1 MKLIFH
7 GGVKEV
13 GKLCIEVDTK
23 SSRFLLDCGVKLGT
37 ETEYPNVP
45 KNPKQI
51 DAAIIS
57 HAHLDHC
64 AGLPYMN
71 SKGLNCPIFLTQH
84 SKEIAKILIKDF
96 FHVES
101 LTGIPEYKRENL
113 INVFN
118 QMKGKDFIHRFKIR
132 DADFQFFDAGHIP
145 GSAIIVVEADGKR
158 LAFTGDINTTD
169 TQLMKGA
176 SLDIGE
182 VDVLISETTYG
193 DREHPDRKQTEK
205 EFLAKVR
212 EVIRRGG
219 TVFVPVFG
227 VGRAQEILLLLNKEK
242 WNVPIYLDGM
252 AQEVT
257 DLIIQQNSCKNQR
270 ALIDAKNN
278 TNYIEGRE
286 NREKAVRKQGI
297 FITTSGMLS
306 GGPIMDYLKFGYQ
319 NPKNAFLLTGYV
331 IEGTNGRLLL
341 DEGSVFLEGKKINV
355 KAEYVQ
361 FDFSAHSGMSELKR
375 IIQKLNPR
383 KLILLHGSEN
393 SIKNIAN
400 EEKKKNRDVFTP
412 NIGDEIYI

>member
-37 ETEYPNVP
+37 ETEFPNVP

-71 SKGLNCPIFLTQH
+71 SKGLNCPIFMTYH
-84 SKEIAKILIKDF
+84 TKEIAKILIKDF

-101 LTGIPEYKRENL
+101 LTGIPAYNKD
-113 INVFN
+113 NVLRTFN
-118 QMKGKDFIHRFKIR
+118 QMKAKDFIHRFKVK

-158 LAFTGDINTTD
+158 LAFTGDINTTN
-169 TQLMKGA
+169 TQLMKAA

-182 VDVLISETTYG
+182 VDALIMETTYG
-193 DREHPDRKQTEK
+193 DREHPDRKQTER
-205 EFLAKVR
+205 EFISKIK
-212 EVIRRGG
+212 EVIKRGG
-219 TVFVPVFG
+219 SVFIPVFG
-227 VGRAQEILLLLNKEK
+227 VGRAQEIVLLLNSEK
-242 WNVPIYLDGM
+242 FNAPIYLDGM
-252 AQEVT
+252 AKEVT
-257 DLIIQQNSCKNQR
+257 DLIIQQNSCRDQK
-270 ALIDAKNN
+270 ALIAAKDNV
-278 TNYIEGRE
+278 TYVEGRLD
-286 NREKAVRKQGI
+286 REKIVRKQGI
-297 FITTSGMLS
+297 FIGTSGMLT
-306 GGPIMDYLKFGYQ
+306 GGPMMDYMKYGYQ

-341 DEGSVFLEGKKINV
+341 DESSIFLEGKKVNV
-355 KAEYVQ
+355 KAEHIQY
-361 FDFSAHSGMSELKR
+361 DFSAHSGMSELKR

-383 KLILLHGSEN
+383 KLILLHGSEE
-393 SIKNIAN
+393 SIKNIAD
-400 EEKKKNRDVFTP
+400 EEKKRNREVFTP
-412 NIGDEIYI
+412 NIGDEVYI